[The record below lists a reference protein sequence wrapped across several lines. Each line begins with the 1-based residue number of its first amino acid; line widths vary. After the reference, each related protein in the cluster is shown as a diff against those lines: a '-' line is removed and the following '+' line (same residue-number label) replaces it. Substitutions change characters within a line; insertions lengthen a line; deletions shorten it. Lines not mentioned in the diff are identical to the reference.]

1 MTAWELADDV
11 LEDVTQGMWVKP
23 GGVGGWM
30 TGTGG
35 GVGWGFGIS
44 SAGEPNVRKQT
55 LHVC

>member
-35 GVGWGFGIS
+35 SGMGLRHLLSRG
-44 SAGEPNVRKQT
+44 AK
-55 LHVC
+55 C

>member
-23 GGVGGWM
+23 GGVGGGM
-30 TGTGG
+30 TGTG
-35 GVGWGFGIS
+35 GVGWGFSIS